1 MRGHQ
6 AACIVPLFLTM
17 RFILAE
23 DFWVLDALSP
33 AEWELIRELPEV
45 AAGTRFGDKARERL
59 FPSPLSDEVI
69 ADEST
74 LTQIEDWDELIRPE
88 LEESFAQAR
97 FIVEKDLRKAR
108 AVPFHE
114 VIPVEIAEEILEEAG
129 VMMPDH
135 LLYRV
140 DVPHEHTE
148 PWYSTLN
155 QARLLM
161 NEEYD
166 LADAEERMLI
176 RSLGAGAM
184 DEERMMLFAQYEL
197 YSVVQSILVENL
209 MGD

>member
-1 MRGHQ
+1 
-6 AACIVPLFLTM
+6 M

-23 DFWVLDALSP
+23 NFWALDALSP
-33 AEWELIRELPEV
+33 AEWQLIRELPEV
-45 AAGTRFGDKARERL
+45 AAGIRFGDKARDRL
-59 FPSPLSDEVI
+59 FPSPLSEEVI

-74 LTQIEDWDELIRPE
+74 LSQVEDWEELIRPE

-97 FIVEKDLRKAR
+97 FIVEKDLQNVRS
-108 AVPFHE
+108 VPLDE
-114 VIPVEIAEEILEEAG
+114 VIPLSVPPDGLDGAEFE
-129 VMMPDH
+129 MPALQFH
-135 LLYRV
+135 RI

-176 RSLGAGAM
+176 RSLGAGSM
-184 DEERMMLFAQYEL
+184 DEERMLLFAQYEL
-197 YSVVQSILVENL
+197 FSVVQSILVENL
-209 MGD
+209 MGE

>member
-1 MRGHQ
+1 
-6 AACIVPLFLTM
+6 M

-33 AEWELIRELPEV
+33 AEWQLIHELPEI
-45 AAGTRFGDKARERL
+45 AAGTRYGDKARERL
-59 FPSPLSDEVI
+59 FPSPLSEEVI

-74 LTQIEDWDELIRPE
+74 LSQIEDWDELIRPE
-88 LEESFAQAR
+88 LEESFALAR
-97 FIVEKDLRKAR
+97 FIVEKDLRNVR
-108 AVPFHE
+108 SVPFE
-114 VIPVEIAEEILEEAG
+114 AVIPLDSTQAELDEVEFELPAQQF
-129 VMMPDH
+129 
-135 LLYRV
+135 YRV

-176 RSLGAGAM
+176 RSLGAGSI
-184 DEERMMLFAQYEL
+184 DEGRMLLFAQYEL
-197 YSVVQSILVENL
+197 FSVVQSILVENL
-209 MGD
+209 MGE

>member
-1 MRGHQ
+1 
-6 AACIVPLFLTM
+6 M

-33 AEWELIRELPEV
+33 AEWQLIRDLPEV
-45 AAGTRFGDKARERL
+45 AAGTRYGDKTRERL
-59 FPSPLSDEVI
+59 FPSPLSEEVI

-97 FIVEKDLRKAR
+97 FIVEKDLRNAR
-108 AVPFHE
+108 PVPFS
-114 VIPVEIAEEILEEAG
+114 EIVAGELTDDELEEIG
-129 VMMPDH
+129 FTMPAH
-135 LLYRV
+135 ELYRV
-140 DVPHEHTE
+140 EVPRGHTE

-184 DEERMMLFAQYEL
+184 DEERMVLFAQYEL